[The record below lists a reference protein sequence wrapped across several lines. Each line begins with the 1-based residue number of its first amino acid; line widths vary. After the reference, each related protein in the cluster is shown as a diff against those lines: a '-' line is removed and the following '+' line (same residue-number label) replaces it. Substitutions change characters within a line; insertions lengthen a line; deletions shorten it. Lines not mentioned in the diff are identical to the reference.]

1 MAIQKNERK
10 DTKLAKQ
17 EHAFESY
24 ASTYNVEIFNS
35 CNSEL
40 QIKDT

>member
-1 MAIQKNERK
+1 MAIQKNKRK
-10 DTKLAKQ
+10 NTKLAKQ

-24 ASTYNVEIFNS
+24 ASIYNVEIFNS
-35 CNSEL
+35 CNPEL